1 MVLQRK
7 SDKMKD
13 NVNYPSEIE
22 KSGQINWVKMKDKM
36 FWVVLVVGGVL
47 MITNKTACAYE
58 NTQVQDHYKNI
69 IYKTP
74 SNVEVCYDRQVS
86 GDKTGDTIMGAIIGG
101 AIGNNVT
108 KNLPDG
114 GTAGAILGGLL
125 GNMNSNA
132 SGGTRTVCK
141 TETRY
146 KEESKTVYSHS
157 TIKFVYEG
165 KQYTLNFKK

>member
-1 MVLQRK
+1 MNQ
-7 SDKMKD
+7 
-13 NVNYPSEIE
+13 NVTRYISNTVFC
-22 KSGQINWVKMKDKM
+22 G
-36 FWVVLVVGGVL
+36 LVTAGVL
-47 MITNKTACAYE
+47 MVSTNAKAYE
-58 NTQVQDHYKNI
+58 NTQIQDHYKNI

-146 KEESKTVYSHS
+146 SEESKTVYSYS
-157 TIKFVYEG
+157 TIKFEYHG
-165 KQYTLNFKK
+165 KIYTLKFKK

>member
-1 MVLQRK
+1 
-7 SDKMKD
+7 MK
-13 NVNYPSEIE
+13 
-22 KSGQINWVKMKDKM
+22 
-36 FWVVLVVGGVL
+36 
-47 MITNKTACAYE
+47 
-58 NTQVQDHYKNI
+58 KNI
-69 IYKTP
+69 LIIIFSFMSVSSFAENIRDVTKQIVR
-74 SNVEVCYDRQVS
+74 NVPYQVENCSDRNVS

-146 KEESKTVYSHS
+146 SEESKTVYSYS
-157 TIKFVYEG
+157 TIKFEYHG
-165 KQYTLNFKK
+165 KIYTLKFKK

>member
-1 MVLQRK
+1 MNK
-7 SDKMKD
+7 
-13 NVNYPSEIE
+13 NVKRYISNT
-22 KSGQINWVKMKDKM
+22 V
-36 FWVVLVVGGVL
+36 FWGGLITAGVL
-47 MITNKTACAYE
+47 MVSTNAKADYTE
-58 NTQVQDHYKNI
+58 VFDNYKNI

-146 KEESKTVYSHS
+146 SEESKTVYSYS
-157 TIKFVYEG
+157 TIKF
-165 KQYTLNFKK
+165 

>member
-1 MVLQRK
+1 MNK
-7 SDKMKD
+7 
-13 NVNYPSEIE
+13 NVKKYISNTVFYS
-22 KSGQINWVKMKDKM
+22 
-36 FWVVLVVGGVL
+36 VLVVAGVL
-47 MITNKTACAYE
+47 MVTNNAKAYE
-58 NTQVQDHYKNI
+58 NTQIQDHYKNI

-125 GNMNSNA
+125 GNMNSDA

-146 KEESKTVYSHS
+146 SEESKTMYSHS
-157 TIKFVYEG
+157 TIKFEYHG
-165 KQYTLNFKK
+165 KIYTLKFKK

>member
-1 MVLQRK
+1 MNK
-7 SDKMKD
+7 
-13 NVNYPSEIE
+13 NVKKYISNTVFYS
-22 KSGQINWVKMKDKM
+22 
-36 FWVVLVVGGVL
+36 VLVVAGVL
-47 MITNKTACAYE
+47 MVTNNAKAYE
-58 NTQVQDHYKNI
+58 NTQIQDHYKNI

-146 KEESKTVYSHS
+146 SEESKTMYSHS
-157 TIKFVYEG
+157 TIKFEYHG
-165 KQYTLNFKK
+165 KMYTLKFKK

>member
-1 MVLQRK
+1 MNK
-7 SDKMKD
+7 
-13 NVNYPSEIE
+13 NVKKYISNTVFYS
-22 KSGQINWVKMKDKM
+22 
-36 FWVVLVVGGVL
+36 VLVVAGVL
-47 MITNKTACAYE
+47 MVTNNAKAYE
-58 NTQVQDHYKNI
+58 NTQIQDHYKNI

-146 KEESKTVYSHS
+146 SEESKTMYSHS
-157 TIKFVYEG
+157 TIKFEYHG
-165 KQYTLNFKK
+165 KIYTLKFKK

>member
-1 MVLQRK
+1 MNK
-7 SDKMKD
+7 
-13 NVNYPSEIE
+13 NVKKYISNTVFYS
-22 KSGQINWVKMKDKM
+22 
-36 FWVVLVVGGVL
+36 VLVVAGVL
-47 MITNKTACAYE
+47 MVTNNAKAYE
-58 NTQVQDHYKNI
+58 NTQIQDHYKNI

-125 GNMNSNA
+125 GNMNSDA

-146 KEESKTVYSHS
+146 KEESKTMYSHS
-157 TIKFVYEG
+157 TINFEYHG
-165 KQYTLNFKK
+165 KIYTLKFKK

>member
-1 MVLQRK
+1 MK
-7 SDKMKD
+7 TKM
-13 NVNYPSEIE
+13 NNTIRYPNDIE
-22 KSGQINWVKMKDKM
+22 KSKEINWSKMKDKM
-36 FWVVLVVGGVL
+36 FWIVLVVGGVL
-47 MITNKTACAYE
+47 MVTNKTACAYE
-58 NTQVQDHYKNI
+58 NTEVQDHYKNI

-74 SNVEVCYDRQVS
+74 SNVEVCYERQVS

-146 KEESKTVYSHS
+146 SEESKTMYSHS
-157 TIKFVYEG
+157 TIKFEYHG
-165 KQYTLNFKK
+165 KIYTLKFKK

>member
-1 MVLQRK
+1 MNK
-7 SDKMKD
+7 
-13 NVNYPSEIE
+13 NVKKYISNTVFYS
-22 KSGQINWVKMKDKM
+22 
-36 FWVVLVVGGVL
+36 VLVVAGVL
-47 MITNKTACAYE
+47 MVTNNAKAYE
-58 NTQVQDHYKNI
+58 NTQIQDHYKNI

-74 SNVEVCYDRQVS
+74 CNVEVCYDRQVS

-146 KEESKTVYSHS
+146 SEESKTVYSYS
-157 TIKFVYEG
+157 TIKFEYHG
-165 KQYTLNFKK
+165 KIYTLKFKK

>member
-1 MVLQRK
+1 MNK
-7 SDKMKD
+7 
-13 NVNYPSEIE
+13 NVKKYISNTVFYGALAIA
-22 KSGQINWVKMKDKM
+22 
-36 FWVVLVVGGVL
+36 GVL
-47 MITNKTACAYE
+47 MVMNSANAD
-58 NTQVQDHYKNI
+58 NTEVQDHYKNI

-125 GNMNSNA
+125 GNMNSDA

-146 KEESKTVYSHS
+146 KEESKTMYSHS
-157 TIKFVYEG
+157 TINFEYHG
-165 KQYTLNFKK
+165 KMYTLKFQK

>member
-1 MVLQRK
+1 MNK
-7 SDKMKD
+7 
-13 NVNYPSEIE
+13 NVKKYISNTVFYS
-22 KSGQINWVKMKDKM
+22 
-36 FWVVLVVGGVL
+36 VLVVAGVL
-47 MITNKTACAYE
+47 MVTNNAKAYE
-58 NTQVQDHYKNI
+58 NTQIQDHYKNI

-125 GNMNSNA
+125 GNMNSDA

-146 KEESKTVYSHS
+146 KEESKTMYSHS
-157 TIKFVYEG
+157 TIKFEYHG
-165 KQYTLNFKK
+165 KIYTLKFKK

>member
-1 MVLQRK
+1 
-7 SDKMKD
+7 
-13 NVNYPSEIE
+13 
-22 KSGQINWVKMKDKM
+22 
-36 FWVVLVVGGVL
+36 
-47 MITNKTACAYE
+47 
-58 NTQVQDHYKNI
+58 
-69 IYKTP
+69 
-74 SNVEVCYDRQVS
+74 
-86 GDKTGDTIMGAIIGG
+86 MGAIIGG

-146 KEESKTVYSHS
+146 SEESKTVYSYS
-157 TIKFVYEG
+157 TIKFEYHG
-165 KQYTLNFKK
+165 KIYTLKFKK

>member
-1 MVLQRK
+1 MNN
-7 SDKMKD
+7 
-13 NVNYPSEIE
+13 NVKKYISNTVFYS
-22 KSGQINWVKMKDKM
+22 
-36 FWVVLVVGGVL
+36 VLVVAGVL
-47 MITNKTACAYE
+47 MVTNNAKAYE
-58 NTQVQDHYKNI
+58 NTQIQDHYKNI

-132 SGGTRTVCK
+132 SGGTRTVCQ

-146 KEESKTVYSHS
+146 SEESKTVYSYS
-157 TIKFVYEG
+157 TIKFEYHG
-165 KQYTLNFKK
+165 KIYTLKFKK

>member
-1 MVLQRK
+1 MVVVHKRK
-7 SDKMKD
+7 SEKMNIFQKQTLA
-13 NVNYPSEIE
+13 IA
-22 KSGQINWVKMKDKM
+22 
-36 FWVVLVVGGVL
+36 GVI
-47 MITNKTACAYE
+47 MVTTSANAD
-58 NTQVQDHYKNI
+58 TQVQDHYKNI

-74 SNVEVCYDRQVS
+74 SQVEVCYDRQVS

-125 GNMNSNA
+125 GNMNSDA
-132 SGGTRTVCK
+132 SGGTKAVCQ

-146 KEESKTVYSHS
+146 TEQSKTVYSHS
-157 TIKFVYEG
+157 TISFVYNG
-165 KQYTLNFKK
+165 KNYSLNFKK